1 MKLVNDD
8 GMVNTNIG
16 NFNFSCIRPDQ
27 LGAPEYTLVTIV
39 TDKTGSVTSFANDLR
54 NMKMA
59 VVDSCQKSP
68 RAEFLMLRSVEFNGT
83 VSEEHGFAELK
94 NINAKD
100 YPVPRCSGMT
110 ALYDATYWSLV
121 ATNEYAKSLTAQ
133 DFNVN
138 AVVFIITDGDDNDSS
153 ATIQMVKEE
162 LNRGVQNEF
171 LESINTVLIGVNDK
185 DYKNALET
193 FKNAAGLTQ
202 YVSVADATPS
212 SLAKL
217 ADFVSRSISSQ
228 SQSLGTGGASQAL
241 TF

>member
-1 MKLVNDD
+1 MKLINDD
-8 GMVNTNIG
+8 GMINTNIG

-39 TDKTGSVTSFANDLR
+39 TDKTGSVSSFAGDLR
-54 NMKMA
+54 NMKQA
-59 VVDSCQKSP
+59 VVNSCQKSP
-68 RAEFLMLRSVEFNGT
+68 RAEFLMLRSVEFNSQVT
-83 VSEEHGFAELK
+83 EEHGFAELK
-94 NINAKD
+94 HINPND
-100 YPVPRCSGMT
+100 YPVPSCGGMT

-121 ATNEYAKSLTAQ
+121 ATNEYAKSLTEQ

-138 AVVFIITDGDDNDSS
+138 AVVFIITDGEDNDSS
-153 ATIQMVKEE
+153 ATIKMVSDEIK
-162 LNRGVQNEF
+162 RGVNSEY
-171 LESINTVLIGVNDK
+171 LESLNTILIGVNDSSCKASLEKFKK
-185 DYKNALET
+185 D
-193 FKNAAGLTQ
+193 AGLTQ
-202 YVSVADATPS
+202 YVGVADATPS

>member
-39 TDKTGSVTSFANDLR
+39 TDKTGSVTPFANDLR
-54 NMKMA
+54 NMKVA

-100 YPVPRCSGMT
+100 YTVPRCSGMT

-138 AVVFIITDGDDNDSS
+138 AVVFIITDGGDNDSA

-162 LNRGVQNEF
+162 LSRGVNNEF
-171 LESINTVLIGVNDK
+171 LESLNTILIGVNDK
-185 DYKNALET
+185 DCAKQLQD
-193 FKNAAGLTQ
+193 FVKDAGLTQ
-202 YVSVADATPS
+202 YVSVADATAS

>member
-8 GMVNTNIG
+8 GMINTNIG
-16 NFNFSCIRPDQ
+16 NFKFSCIRPDK
-27 LGAPEYTLVTIV
+27 LGATEYTLVTIV
-39 TDKTGSVTSFANDLR
+39 TDRTGSVTGFADDLR
-54 NMKMA
+54 KMKIA

-83 VSEEHGFAELK
+83 VSEEHGFTELK
-94 NINAKD
+94 HINPKD
-100 YPVPRCSGMT
+100 YPTPHCSGMT

-121 ATNEYAKSLTAQ
+121 ATNEYAKTLTAQ

-138 AVVFIITDGDDNDSS
+138 AVVFIITDGGDNDSS
-153 ATIQMVKEE
+153 ATVKMVADE
-162 LNRGVQNEF
+162 LKRGVSSEF
-171 LESINTVLIGVNDK
+171 LESINTVLIGVNDVSCKK
-185 DYKNALET
+185 DLEN
-193 FKNAAGLTQ
+193 FQKSAGLTQ
-202 YVSVADATPS
+202 YVGVADATPS
-212 SLAKL
+212 ALAKL